1 MAKNYIVIN
10 SKFKPFS
17 YQEMLQPVAQATE
30 VHKDIETQIGDVS
43 QQADMLKG
51 LLNEQTDRESFKRYK
66 DFSTNLE
73 TQASELASQGL
84 TQGSMQNLINLKR
97 NYATQIVPIQN
108 AYNKRQ
114 EDIKAQQDL
123 RIKDSS
129 LMFDRDARVTSL
141 DQYLEN
147 PDLGFNSLSANEI
160 YSTASK
166 DFANL
171 AKNIQQGEQWNTI
184 LGGQYYERKI
194 QEGYTPEQIGMLVAQ
209 DENAP
214 KELKDLYDS
223 TLETYMS
230 RGQWDEQQQQ
240 SIRDAINRSASYGI
254 GNVKT
259 DIQSNK
265 AYVAPSVVPP
275 VAPEDDIPDVDLS
288 DIDQVDYI
296 RGTNLNKYITDNK
309 YITKD
314 AKLTSEGQNLI
325 KGYYDK
331 SLDKP
336 DMENYYDNGVMK
348 SVDRNIK
355 RKQKAQKLIKDLGI
369 DNVVKDGKISTEN
382 INKHLQAINENQE
395 YDGMLTRHTRFHLGK
410 TTGESITSKLASLGE
425 NMYVE
430 PVIGFTDDG
439 DYKFGDGM
447 SATEF
452 KARKSD
458 NYTLTYDNAKNTL
471 LMRSGSTDYKIPL
484 TVLPATVI
492 KELKNNA
499 ELLSNPEYLDATIAQ
514 TLGDKDFLTDIYTP
528 EQKEAYRKKS
538 KNRIIYN
545 NHKMLQS
552 IFKEWGIKTEK
563 PE

>member
-17 YQEMLQPVAQATE
+17 YQEMLQPVAQATD
-30 VHKDIETQIGDVS
+30 VHRDIETQIGDVS

-51 LLNEQTDRESFKRYK
+51 LLNEQTDQKSFKRYK

-73 TQASELASQGL
+73 AQASELASQGL

-114 EDIKAQQDL
+114 EDIKTQQDL

-160 YSTASK
+160 YATASK

-171 AKNIQQGEQWNTI
+171 AKNIQQGEQWNTV

-214 KELKDLYDS
+214 KELKDLYNS

-240 SIRDAINRSASYGI
+240 TIQDAINRSASYGI
-254 GNVKT
+254 GNIKT
-259 DIQSNK
+259 DLQSNK
-265 AYVAPSVVPP
+265 DYVSPSVVPS
-275 VAPEDDIPDVDLS
+275 VVPEDDIPDVDLS
-288 DIDQVDYI
+288 KIDQVDYI
-296 RGTNLNKYITDNK
+296 RGVNLKKYITDNK
-309 YITKD
+309 YVTKD
-314 AKLTSEGQNLI
+314 AKLNEVGWSILKRFYEG
-325 KGYYDK
+325 DK
-331 SLDKP
+331 EGP
-336 DMENYYDNGVMK
+336 NGK
-348 SVDRNIK
+348 LSNSIK
-355 RKQKAQKLIKDLGI
+355 REARQIIQDLGLE
-369 DNVVKDGKISTEN
+369 NVIKDGKLKVED
-382 INKHLQAINENQE
+382 INKQLQAINENQE

-410 TTGESITSKLASLGE
+410 TTGESITSKVASLGE

-430 PVIGFTDDG
+430 PVIGFTADG

-447 SATEF
+447 SAINF

-499 ELLSNPEYLDATIAQ
+499 ERLSNPEYLDATIAQ

-528 EQKEAYRKKS
+528 EQKEAYRKKF
-538 KNRIIYN
+538 KNQIIYN
-545 NHKMLQS
+545 NHTMLQS

>member
-30 VHKDIETQIGDVS
+30 VHRDIETQMGDVS

-51 LLNEQTDRESFKRYK
+51 LLNEQTDKESFKRYK

-73 TQASELASQGL
+73 AQANELASQGL

-114 EDIKAQQDL
+114 QDIKTQQDL

-129 LMFDRDARVTSL
+129 LMFDRDAKVTSL

-160 YSTASK
+160 YATASK

-209 DENAP
+209 DEKAP
-214 KELKDLYDS
+214 KELRDLYNS

-254 GNVKT
+254 GNIKT
-259 DIQSNK
+259 DLQSNK
-265 AYVAPSVVPP
+265 DYVPTPNLPTPP
-275 VAPEDDIPDVDLS
+275 NDEIPDVDLS
-288 DIDQVDYI
+288 DIDQVDYV
-296 RGTNLNKYITDNK
+296 RGTNLRKYITDNQ
-309 YITKD
+309 YVTKD
-314 AKLTSEGQNLI
+314 AKLNQRGWNILKMYYEGEREGYP
-325 KGYYDK
+325 KGDVTGK
-331 SLDKP
+331 
-336 DMENYYDNGVMK
+336 N
-348 SVDRNIK
+348 NIQ
-355 RKQKAQKLIKDLGI
+355 REARQIIQDLGLNEVIKDGRLRVE
-369 DNVVKDGKISTEN
+369 D
-382 INKHLQAINENQE
+382 INKRLQAINENQE

-410 TTGESITSKLASLGE
+410 EAGQSIAKKVASLGE

-430 PVIGFTDDG
+430 PVVGFTADN

-447 SATEF
+447 SGVEF
-452 KARKSD
+452 KSRTSD
-458 NYTLTYDNAKNTL
+458 DYVLTYDNAKNVL
-471 LMRSGSTDYKIPL
+471 LMRSGSNDYKIPL

-492 KELKNNA
+492 KQLKNNS
-499 ELLSNPEYLDATIAQ
+499 ELLSNPDYLDATIAQ
-514 TLGDKDFLTDIYTP
+514 TLDDEDFLTDIYTP
-528 EQKEAYRKKS
+528 KQKEAYRQRF
-538 KNRIIYN
+538 KNQIIYD
-545 NHKMLQS
+545 NHEMLQS
-552 IFKEWGIKTEK
+552 IFKEWGIKTNK